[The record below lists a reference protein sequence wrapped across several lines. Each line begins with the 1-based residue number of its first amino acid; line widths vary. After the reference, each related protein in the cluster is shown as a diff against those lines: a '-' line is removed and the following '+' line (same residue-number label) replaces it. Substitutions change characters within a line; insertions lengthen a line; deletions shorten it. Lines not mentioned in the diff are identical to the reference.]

1 MYFDAGLRCFG
12 YYSRGFNAELCGSA
26 FFFDA
31 TNDFNGWS
39 GRDALFDEIARL
51 RYNEEKGNAGTKRRL
66 AAFECKAQ
74 VAEDEREI
82 RKITTMDK
90 KKTDAAEPS
99 TVQENENSEN
109 SGNSKDSGNS
119 EGGEAKKRR
128 DLKRRGFLAASVC
141 AVAFFAVVAFCVGGA
156 APEPPTEFAA
166 LDRAP
171 TIYPDYRDVTI
182 PPNVAPLN
190 FDVQETAEEIL
201 TRVFEDG
208 AERPVATFSGKE
220 IRFSQQKWRRLL
232 ERNVGKAL
240 RFELFAFNL
249 IDGENGANGGSG
261 EGWAKFAEWTLRV
274 SPDSIDPWVSYRL
287 VFPGYEYYSDLAL
300 WSRSLETFEE
310 RPIIRARLVA
320 ERTCVN
326 CHTFQ
331 AGKTDSFLFHL
342 RFKNPGTVVVDRGA
356 VKKVDLN
363 AAGLDAGCA
372 YAAWRPNSP
381 HVAFSSNQT
390 AQIFHSLNQN
400 RINVVDSFSDLLLYD
415 VEKNELTPILPSDDD
430 YLPTYPTWA
439 PDGKTLYYC
448 CAKAPDFKTPRQP
461 VAARKDEVPFVQD
474 EFRYDIMKVAFDEKT
489 GKFGAP
495 ELVFNAV
502 ALDKSAAFPRV
513 SPDGKSLM
521 FTLARRGCFPIWFR
535 DADLWT
541 LDLATG
547 EARALDEVNSPTEP
561 DSYHS
566 WSSNGRWFVFSSRR
580 DDGSHTR
587 LYFAHI
593 GENGEVSKPFMLPQ
607 RDPAKTLNATK
618 SFNVPE
624 FTVEPV
630 QISERE
636 LLQKAK
642 IDAPEKATLR
652 LR

>member
-1 MYFDAGLRCFG
+1 MTTA
-12 YYSRGFNAELCGSA
+12 
-26 FFFDA
+26 
-31 TNDFNGWS
+31 
-39 GRDALFDEIARL
+39 
-51 RYNEEKGNAGTKRRL
+51 NE
-66 AAFECKAQ
+66 
-74 VAEDEREI
+74 
-82 RKITTMDK
+82 
-90 KKTDAAEPS
+90 KKTDAAETS
-99 TVQENENSEN
+99 TVQNGENRGNGENNESDET
-109 SGNSKDSGNS
+109 
-119 EGGEAKKRR
+119 KKRR
-128 DLKRRGFLAASVC
+128 DSKRRAFLAAGVG
-141 AVAFFAVVAFCVGGA
+141 AVALFAVVAFFVGGA
-156 APEPPTEFAA
+156 APEPPTKFAA

-171 TIYPDYRDVTI
+171 TIYPDYCDVTI

-190 FDVQETAEEIL
+190 FDVQENAEEIL

-220 IRFSQQKWRRLL
+220 IRFSQRKWRRLL
-232 ERNVGKAL
+232 ERNVDKTL
-240 RFELFAFNL
+240 RFETFALNVVG
-249 IDGENGANGGSG
+249 DSANVGDSPNGEKSASVGDSTNGEKSANVGDSTNG
-261 EGWAKFAEWTLRV
+261 EKSANVGDSTNGDKWVKYADWEIRV
-274 SPDSIDPWVSYRL
+274 APDSIDPWISYRL

-331 AGKTDSFLFHL
+331 AGRTDSFLFHL
-342 RFKNPGTVVVDRGA
+342 RFKKGGTVVVDRGA

-363 AAGLDAGCA
+363 AEGLDAGCA
-372 YAAWRPNSP
+372 YAAWRPNSL

-390 AQIFHSLNQN
+390 SQIFHSRDKN
-400 RINVVDSFSDLLLYD
+400 RINVLDSFSDLLLYD

-474 EFRYDIMKVAFDEKT
+474 EFRYDIMKVDFDEKT

-561 DSYHS
+561 DSWHS

-636 LLQKAK
+636 LLQDAK

>member
-1 MYFDAGLRCFG
+1 M
-12 YYSRGFNAELCGSA
+12 
-26 FFFDA
+26 
-31 TNDFNGWS
+31 TTT
-39 GRDALFDEIARL
+39 DE
-51 RYNEEKGNAGTKRRL
+51 K
-66 AAFECKAQ
+66 KA
-74 VAEDEREI
+74 
-82 RKITTMDK
+82 
-90 KKTDAAEPS
+90 DAAETS
-99 TVQENENSEN
+99 TVQNGENEE
-109 SGNSKDSGNS
+109 DSGNS
-119 EGGEAKKRR
+119 ESDETGNGRES
-128 DLKRRGFLAASVC
+128 KRRGFLAAVVG
-141 AVAFFAVVAFCVGGA
+141 AVGFLAVVALVVGNA
-156 APEPPTEFAA
+156 APEPPTEFAV

-190 FDVQETAEEIL
+190 FDVQENAE
-201 TRVFEDG
+201 RFVVCVFEDG
-208 AERPVATFSGKE
+208 AEESVATFSGKE
-220 IRFSQQKWRRLL
+220 IRFSQRKWRRLL

-240 RFELFAFNL
+240 RFELFALNV
-249 IDGENGANGGSG
+249 DERESGEDRRNGESERNGENGRSGEKRAEKENGG
-261 EGWAKFAEWTLRV
+261 GWVKYAGWEMRV
-274 SPDSIDPWVSYRL
+274 ASEPIDPWVSYRL

-331 AGKTDSFLFHL
+331 AGRTDSFLFHL
-342 RFKNPGTVVVDRGA
+342 RFKNGGTVVVDRGA

-363 AAGLDAGCA
+363 AEGLDAGCA

-381 HVAFSSNQT
+381 RVAFSSNLT
-390 AQIFHSLNQN
+390 SQIFHSRNKN
-400 RINVVDSFSDLLLYD
+400 RINVIDSFSDLLLYD

-430 YLPTYPTWA
+430 YLPTYPTWS

-461 VAARKDEVPFVQD
+461 VEARKDEVPFVQD
-474 EFRYDIMKVAFDEKT
+474 EFQYDIMKVDFDEKT
-489 GKFGAP
+489 KTFGAP
-495 ELVFNAV
+495 ERVFDAV

-513 SPDGKSLM
+513 SPDGKTLM
-521 FTLARRGCFPIWFR
+521 FALARRGCFPIWFR

-541 LDLATG
+541 LDLTTG
-547 EARALDEVNSPTEP
+547 KARALDEVNSPTEP
-561 DSYHS
+561 DSWHS

-624 FTVEPV
+624 LTVEPV

-636 LLQKAK
+636 LLRDAK
-642 IDAPEKATLR
+642 NETPEKATLR

>member
-1 MYFDAGLRCFG
+1 MTTA
-12 YYSRGFNAELCGSA
+12 
-26 FFFDA
+26 
-31 TNDFNGWS
+31 
-39 GRDALFDEIARL
+39 
-51 RYNEEKGNAGTKRRL
+51 
-66 AAFECKAQ
+66 
-74 VAEDEREI
+74 DER
-82 RKITTMDK
+82 
-90 KKTDAAEPS
+90 KTDAAETS
-99 TVQENENSEN
+99 TVQNNENREN
-109 SGNSKDSGNS
+109 GENG

-128 DLKRRGFLAASVC
+128 DSKRRAFLAAGVG
-141 AVAFFAVVAFCVGGA
+141 AVALFAVVAFFVGGA
-156 APEPPTEFAA
+156 APEPPTEFAV

-190 FDVQETAEEIL
+190 FDVQENAEEIL

-208 AERPVATFSGKE
+208 AERPIATFSGKE
-220 IRFSQQKWRRLL
+220 IRFWQRKWRRLL
-232 ERNVGKAL
+232 ERNVGKTL
-240 RFELFAFNL
+240 RFETFALNA
-249 IDGENGANGGSG
+249 DKWEGGEGKGNGENRENGTERENGG
-261 EGWAKFAEWTLRV
+261 GWVKYADWETRV
-274 SPDSIDPWVSYRL
+274 STDPIDPWVSYRL

-331 AGKTDSFLFHL
+331 AGRTDSFLFHL
-342 RFKNPGTVVVDRGA
+342 RFKKGGTVVVDRGA

-363 AAGLDAGCA
+363 AEGLDAGCA

-390 AQIFHSLNQN
+390 SQIFYSRDKN
-400 RINVVDSFSDLLLYD
+400 RINVLDSFSDLLLYD

-430 YLPTYPTWA
+430 YLPTYPTWS

-474 EFRYDIMKVAFDEKT
+474 EFQYDIMKVDFDEKT
-489 GKFGAP
+489 GKFGAQ

-561 DSYHS
+561 DSWHS

-630 QISERE
+630 QISERK
-636 LLQKAK
+636 LLQDAK
-642 IDAPEKATLR
+642 NETPEKATLR

>member
-1 MYFDAGLRCFG
+1 MTTA
-12 YYSRGFNAELCGSA
+12 
-26 FFFDA
+26 
-31 TNDFNGWS
+31 
-39 GRDALFDEIARL
+39 DE
-51 RYNEEKGNAGTKRRL
+51 
-66 AAFECKAQ
+66 
-74 VAEDEREI
+74 
-82 RKITTMDK
+82 
-90 KKTDAAEPS
+90 KKTDAAETS
-99 TVQENENSEN
+99 TIQNNENDANNKDDASDKDGVNCEDCA
-109 SGNSKDSGNS
+109 SREGN
-119 EGGEAKKRR
+119 ETKKRR
-128 DLKRRGFLAASVC
+128 DSKRRGFLAAGVG
-141 AVAFFAVVAFCVGGA
+141 AVALFAVVAFFVGGA

-171 TIYPDYRDVTI
+171 TIYPDYCDVTI

-190 FDVQETAEEIL
+190 FDVQENAEEIL

-220 IRFSQQKWRRLL
+220 IRFSQRKWRRLL
-232 ERNVGKAL
+232 ERNVGKTL
-240 RFELFAFNL
+240 RFETFAFNVVG
-249 IDGENGANGGSG
+249 DSTNGEKTASVGDSANGEKAASVGDSANG
-261 EGWAKFAEWTLRV
+261 EKAASVGDLANGEKTANDGKWVKYADWEMRV
-274 SPDSIDPWVSYRL
+274 APDSIDPWVSYRL

-331 AGKTDSFLFHL
+331 AGRTDSFLFHL
-342 RFKNPGTVVVDRGA
+342 RFKKGGTVVVDRGA

-363 AAGLDAGCA
+363 AEGLDAGCA

-390 AQIFHSLNQN
+390 SQIFHSRDKN
-400 RINVVDSFSDLLLYD
+400 RINVLDSFSDLLLYD

-430 YLPTYPTWA
+430 LLPTYPTWS

-547 EARALDEVNSPTEP
+547 EARALDEANSPTEP
-561 DSYHS
+561 DSWHS

>member
-1 MYFDAGLRCFG
+1 M
-12 YYSRGFNAELCGSA
+12 
-26 FFFDA
+26 
-31 TNDFNGWS
+31 T
-39 GRDALFDEIARL
+39 
-51 RYNEEKGNAGTKRRL
+51 T
-66 AAFECKAQ
+66 
-74 VAEDEREI
+74 DER
-82 RKITTMDK
+82 
-90 KKTDAAEPS
+90 KTDAAETS
-99 TVQENENSEN
+99 ACQNKEN
-109 SGNSKDSGNS
+109 SGNNESVGV
-119 EGGEAKKRR
+119 KKRSVS
-128 DLKRRGFLAASVC
+128 KRRVLLAGVGAVGLFAC
-141 AVAFFAVVAFCVGGA
+141 VAFFVGGA
-156 APEPPTEFAA
+156 APEPPTEFVA

-190 FDVQETAEEIL
+190 FDVQENAAQLL
-201 TRVFEDG
+201 TCVFEDG
-208 AERPVATFSGKE
+208 AERPFATFSGKE
-220 IRFSQQKWRRLL
+220 VRFSQRKWRRLL
-232 ERNVGKAL
+232 ERNVGKTL
-240 RFELFAFNL
+240 RFETFALDLTKKEDKLN
-249 IDGENGANGGSG
+249 GENKEGWENGG
-261 EGWAKFAEWTLRV
+261 GWAKFAEWTARV
-274 SPDSIDPWVSYRL
+274 SSDPIDPWVSYRL

-342 RFKNPGTVVVDRGA
+342 RFKKGGTVVVDRGS

-363 AAGLDAGCA
+363 AKGLDAGCA

-390 AQIFHSLNQN
+390 SQIFHTRDKN
-400 RINVVDSFSDLLLYD
+400 RINVLDSFSDLLLYD

-430 YLPTYPTWA
+430 YLPTYPTWS

-461 VAARKDEVPFVQD
+461 VEARKDEVPFVQD
-474 EFRYDIMKVAFDEKT
+474 EFQYDIMKVDFDEKT
-489 GKFGAP
+489 KTFGAP
-495 ELVFNAV
+495 ERVFDAV

-541 LDLATG
+541 LDLTTG
-547 EARALDEVNSPTEP
+547 KARALDEVNSPTEP
-561 DSYHS
+561 DSWHS

-593 GENGEVSKPFMLPQ
+593 GENGEISKPFMLPQ

-636 LLQKAK
+636 LLQDAK

>member
-1 MYFDAGLRCFG
+1 M
-12 YYSRGFNAELCGSA
+12 
-26 FFFDA
+26 A
-31 TNDFNGWS
+31 TT
-39 GRDALFDEIARL
+39 DE
-51 RYNEEKGNAGTKRRL
+51 
-66 AAFECKAQ
+66 
-74 VAEDEREI
+74 
-82 RKITTMDK
+82 
-90 KKTDAAEPS
+90 KKTDATETS
-99 TVQENENSEN
+99 TVQNNENGEN
-109 SGNSKDSGNS
+109 G
-119 EGGEAKKRR
+119 EGGEAGKRR
-128 DLKRRGFLAASVC
+128 DLKRRAFLAASVC
-141 AVAFFAVVAFCVGGA
+141 AVGVLVVAFAVGGA
-156 APEPPTEFAA
+156 APVPPTEFAV

-190 FDVQETAEEIL
+190 FDVQENAE
-201 TRVFEDG
+201 RFVACVFDDG
-208 AERPVATFSGKE
+208 AEEPVATFSGKE
-220 IRFSQQKWRRLL
+220 IRFSQRKWRRLL

-240 RFELFAFNL
+240 RFELFALNA
-249 IDGENGANGGSG
+249 DERESGGEGKNGGSG
-261 EGWAKFAEWTLRV
+261 KKEGNRAKKENGGGWVKYADWEMRV
-274 SPDSIDPWVSYRL
+274 ASEPIDPWVSYRL

-331 AGKTDSFLFHL
+331 AGRTDSFLFHL
-342 RFKNPGTVVVDRGA
+342 RFKNGGTVVVDRGA

-363 AAGLDAGCA
+363 AEGLDAGCA

-390 AQIFHSLNQN
+390 SQIFHSRNKN

-430 YLPTYPTWA
+430 YLPTYPTWS

-461 VAARKDEVPFVQD
+461 VEARKDEVPSLQD
-474 EFRYDIMKVAFDEKT
+474 EFQYDVMKVGFDEKT

-495 ELVFNAV
+495 ELVFDAV

-513 SPDGKSLM
+513 SPDGKTLM

-541 LDLATG
+541 LDLTTG
-547 EARALDEVNSPTEP
+547 KARALDEVNSPTEP
-561 DSYHS
+561 DGWHS

-624 FTVEPV
+624 LTVEPV
-630 QISERE
+630 QISERK
-636 LLQKAK
+636 LLQDAK
-642 IDAPEKATLR
+642 NETPEKATLR

>member
-1 MYFDAGLRCFG
+1 M
-12 YYSRGFNAELCGSA
+12 
-26 FFFDA
+26 
-31 TNDFNGWS
+31 TTT
-39 GRDALFDEIARL
+39 DE
-51 RYNEEKGNAGTKRRL
+51 K
-66 AAFECKAQ
+66 KA
-74 VAEDEREI
+74 
-82 RKITTMDK
+82 
-90 KKTDAAEPS
+90 DAAETS
-99 TVQENENSEN
+99 TVQNGENGEDN
-109 SGNSKDSGNS
+109 GNS
-119 EGGEAKKRR
+119 ESDETGNGRES
-128 DLKRRGFLAASVC
+128 KRRGFLAAVVG
-141 AVAFFAVVAFCVGGA
+141 AVGFLAVVALVVGNA
-156 APEPPTEFAA
+156 APEPPTEFAV

-190 FDVQETAEEIL
+190 FDVQENAE
-201 TRVFEDG
+201 RFVVCVFEDG
-208 AERPVATFSGKE
+208 AEESVATFSGKE
-220 IRFSQQKWRRLL
+220 IRFSQRKWRRLL

-240 RFELFAFNL
+240 RFELFALNV
-249 IDGENGANGGSG
+249 DERESGEDRRNGESERNGENGRSGEKRAEKENGG
-261 EGWAKFAEWTLRV
+261 GWVKYAGWEMRV
-274 SPDSIDPWVSYRL
+274 ASEPIDPWVSYRL

-331 AGKTDSFLFHL
+331 AGRTDSFLFHL
-342 RFKNPGTVVVDRGA
+342 RFKNGGTVVVDRGA

-363 AAGLDAGCA
+363 AEGLDAGCA

-381 HVAFSSNQT
+381 RVAFSSNLT
-390 AQIFHSLNQN
+390 SQIFHSRNKN
-400 RINVVDSFSDLLLYD
+400 RINVIDSFSDLLLYD

-430 YLPTYPTWA
+430 YLPTYPTWS

-461 VAARKDEVPFVQD
+461 VEARKDEVPFVQD
-474 EFRYDIMKVAFDEKT
+474 EFQYDIMKVDFDEKT
-489 GKFGAP
+489 KTFGAP
-495 ELVFNAV
+495 ERVFDAV

-541 LDLATG
+541 LDLTTG
-547 EARALDEVNSPTEP
+547 KARALDEVNSPTEP

-624 FTVEPV
+624 LTVEPV

-636 LLQKAK
+636 LLRDAK
-642 IDAPEKATLR
+642 NETPEKATLR

>member
-1 MYFDAGLRCFG
+1 M
-12 YYSRGFNAELCGSA
+12 
-26 FFFDA
+26 
-31 TNDFNGWS
+31 T
-39 GRDALFDEIARL
+39 
-51 RYNEEKGNAGTKRRL
+51 T
-66 AAFECKAQ
+66 
-74 VAEDEREI
+74 DER
-82 RKITTMDK
+82 
-90 KKTDAAEPS
+90 KTETAATA
-99 TVQENENSEN
+99 TVQNREN
-109 SGNSKDSGNS
+109 GGNS
-119 EGGEAKKRR
+119 EDGAAKKRR
-128 DLKRRGFLAASVC
+128 ASKRRGRFAAGVC
-141 AVAFFAVVAFCVGGA
+141 ALGLLAVAFLGGVP
-156 APEPPTEFAA
+156 APKPPTDFAD

-190 FDVQETAEEIL
+190 FDVQENAARIVTC
-201 TRVFEDG
+201 VFEDG

-220 IRFSQQKWRRLL
+220 IRFSQRKWRQTL

-240 RFELFAFNL
+240 RFEVFALDLVNEA
-249 IDGENGANGGSG
+249 DKANGAKEENGGKEESGGVG
-261 EGWAKFAEWTLRV
+261 DGWVKFAEWTVRV
-274 SPDSIDPWVSYRL
+274 SPDPIDPWVSYRL

-331 AGKTDSFLFHL
+331 AGRTDSFLFHL
-342 RFKNPGTVVVDRGA
+342 RFKNAGTVVVDRGA

-363 AAGLDAGCA
+363 AEGLDAGCA

-390 AQIFHSLNQN
+390 AQIFYTRDKN
-400 RINVVDSFSDLLLYD
+400 RINVIDSFSDLLLYD
-415 VEKNELTPILPSDDD
+415 VEKNELTPIIPSDDD
-430 YLPTYPTWA
+430 YLPTYPTWS

-461 VAARKDEVPFVQD
+461 VEARKDEVPFLQD
-474 EFRYDIMKVAFDEKT
+474 EFQYDIMKVDFDEKT
-489 GKFGAP
+489 KTFGAP
-495 ELVFNAV
+495 ERVFDAV

-513 SPDGKSLM
+513 SPDGKTLM

-547 EARALDEVNSPTEP
+547 KARAVDEVNSPSEP
-561 DSYHS
+561 DSWHS

-593 GENGEVSKPFMLPQ
+593 GENGEVAKPFMLPQ
-607 RDPAKTLNATK
+607 RDPAETLNATK

-630 QISERE
+630 QISERK
-636 LLQKAK
+636 LLRDAK
-642 IDAPEKATLR
+642 NETPEKATLR
-652 LR
+652 SR

>member
-1 MYFDAGLRCFG
+1 MTTTD
-12 YYSRGFNAELCGSA
+12 EKKK
-26 FFFDA
+26 DA
-31 TNDFNGWS
+31 T
-39 GRDALFDEIARL
+39 E
-51 RYNEEKGNAGTKRRL
+51 T
-66 AAFECKAQ
+66 
-74 VAEDEREI
+74 
-82 RKITTMDK
+82 
-90 KKTDAAEPS
+90 S
-99 TVQENENSEN
+99 TIQNSEN
-109 SGNSKDSGNS
+109 GENSVNS
-119 EGGEAKKRR
+119 EGGEAAKGR
-128 DLKRRGFLAASVC
+128 DSKRRGCLAAG
-141 AVAFFAVVAFCVGGA
+141 VVAVGVLALAVFFVGGG
-156 APEPPTEFAA
+156 APEPPTEFAVV
-166 LDRAP
+166 DRAP

-190 FDVQETAEEIL
+190 FDVQENAERFV
-201 TRVFEDG
+201 TCVFEEDG
-208 AERPVATFSGKE
+208 ERPVATFSGKE
-220 IRFSQQKWRRLL
+220 IRFSQRKWRRLL
-232 ERNVGKAL
+232 ARNVGKAL
-240 RFELFAFNL
+240 RFELFALNCVDKESTEDKGNEGERE
-249 IDGENGANGGSG
+249 DGK
-261 EGWAKFAEWTLRV
+261 GWIRFAEWTVRV
-274 SPDSIDPWVSYRL
+274 SPDTIDPWVSYRL

-300 WSRSLETFEE
+300 WTRSLETFEE

-331 AGKTDSFLFHL
+331 AGQTDSFLFHL

-363 AAGLDAGCA
+363 AEGLDAGCA

-390 AQIFHSLNQN
+390 AQIFHSLNKN

-415 VEKNELTPILPSDDD
+415 VEKNELTPVLPSDDD
-430 YLPTYPTWA
+430 YLPTYPTWS

-461 VAARKDEVPFVQD
+461 VEARKDEVPFVQD
-474 EFRYDIMKVAFDEKT
+474 EFQYDIMKVDFDEKT
-489 GKFGAP
+489 KTFGAP

-513 SPDGKSLM
+513 SPDGKTLM
-521 FTLARRGCFPIWFR
+521 FALARRGCFPIWFR

-541 LDLATG
+541 LDLTTG
-547 EARALDEVNSPTEP
+547 KARALDEVNSPTEP
-561 DSYHS
+561 DSWHS

-593 GENGEVSKPFMLPQ
+593 GENGEISKPFMLPQ

-630 QISERE
+630 QISERK
-636 LLQKAK
+636 LLRDAK
-642 IDAPEKATLR
+642 KEEPKKATLR
-652 LR
+652 LPEAKS

>member
-1 MYFDAGLRCFG
+1 M
-12 YYSRGFNAELCGSA
+12 
-26 FFFDA
+26 
-31 TNDFNGWS
+31 TTT
-39 GRDALFDEIARL
+39 DE
-51 RYNEEKGNAGTKRRL
+51 K
-66 AAFECKAQ
+66 KA
-74 VAEDEREI
+74 
-82 RKITTMDK
+82 
-90 KKTDAAEPS
+90 DAAETS
-99 TVQENENSEN
+99 TVQNGENEE
-109 SGNSKDSGNS
+109 DSGNS
-119 EGGEAKKRR
+119 ESDETGNGRES
-128 DLKRRGFLAASVC
+128 KRRGFLAAVVG
-141 AVAFFAVVAFCVGGA
+141 AVGFLAVVALVVGNA
-156 APEPPTEFAA
+156 APEPPTEFAV

-190 FDVQETAEEIL
+190 FDVQENAE
-201 TRVFEDG
+201 RFVVCVFEDG
-208 AERPVATFSGKE
+208 AEESVATFSGKE
-220 IRFSQQKWRRLL
+220 IRFSQRKWRRLL

-240 RFELFAFNL
+240 RFELFALNV
-249 IDGENGANGGSG
+249 DERESGEDRRNGESERNGENGRSGEKRAEKENGG
-261 EGWAKFAEWTLRV
+261 GWVKYAGWEMRV
-274 SPDSIDPWVSYRL
+274 ASEPIDPWVSYRL

-331 AGKTDSFLFHL
+331 AGRTDSFLFHL
-342 RFKNPGTVVVDRGA
+342 RFKNGGTVVVDRGA

-363 AAGLDAGCA
+363 AEGLDAGCA

-381 HVAFSSNQT
+381 RVAFSSNLT
-390 AQIFHSLNQN
+390 SQIFHSRNKN
-400 RINVVDSFSDLLLYD
+400 RINVIDSFSDLLLYD

-430 YLPTYPTWA
+430 YLPTYPTWS

-461 VAARKDEVPFVQD
+461 VEARKDEVPFVQD
-474 EFRYDIMKVAFDEKT
+474 EFQYDIMKVDFDEKT
-489 GKFGAP
+489 KTFGAP
-495 ELVFNAV
+495 ERVFDAV

-541 LDLATG
+541 LDLTTG
-547 EARALDEVNSPTEP
+547 KARALDEVNSPTEP

-624 FTVEPV
+624 LTVEPV

-636 LLQKAK
+636 LLRDAK
-642 IDAPEKATLR
+642 NETPEKATLR

>member
-1 MYFDAGLRCFG
+1 MTTEEKKKDAAGTTAG
-12 YYSRGFNAELCGSA
+12 Q
-26 FFFDA
+26 
-31 TNDFNGWS
+31 
-39 GRDALFDEIARL
+39 
-51 RYNEEKGNAGTKRRL
+51 NEENGG
-66 AAFECKAQ
+66 
-74 VAEDEREI
+74 
-82 RKITTMDK
+82 
-90 KKTDAAEPS
+90 
-99 TVQENENSEN
+99 NSEN
-109 SGNSKDSGNS
+109 RD
-119 EGGEAKKRR
+119 AKKSRNP
-128 DLKRRGFLAASVC
+128 KRRFFAAGVC
-141 AVAFFAVVAFCVGGA
+141 AVGLLAVAAFWSGGA
-156 APEPPTEFAA
+156 APEPPTEFAVV
-166 LDRAP
+166 DRAP

-190 FDVQETAEEIL
+190 FDVQENAE
-201 TRVFEDG
+201 RFVACVFEDG
-208 AERPVATFSGKE
+208 ADEPVATFSGKK
-220 IRFSQQKWRRLL
+220 ICFSQRKWRRLL

-240 RFELFAFNL
+240 RFELFALNA
-249 IDGENGANGGSG
+249 DERESGGYEGNREGKEKGESGGNGRNEGSETKKENGGGWVKYADW
-261 EGWAKFAEWTLRV
+261 EMRV
-274 SPDSIDPWVSYRL
+274 ASDPIDPWVSYRL

-331 AGKTDSFLFHL
+331 AGQTDSFLFHL

-363 AAGLDAGCA
+363 AKGLDAGCA
-372 YAAWRPNSP
+372 YAAWRPNSS

-390 AQIFHSLNQN
+390 AQIFHSLNKN
-400 RINVVDSFSDLLLYD
+400 RINVIDSFSDLLLYD

-430 YLPTYPTWA
+430 YLPTYPTWS

-461 VAARKDEVPFVQD
+461 VEARKDEVPHLQD
-474 EFRYDIMKVAFDEKT
+474 EFQYDVMKVDFDEKT

-495 ELVFNAV
+495 ERVFDAV

-513 SPDGKSLM
+513 SPDGKTLM

-541 LDLATG
+541 LDLTTG

-561 DSYHS
+561 DSWHS

-607 RDPAKTLNATK
+607 RDPAETLNATK

-624 FTVEPV
+624 FTVESV

-636 LLQKAK
+636 LLQDAK
-642 IDAPEKATLR
+642 NETPEKATLR

>member
-1 MYFDAGLRCFG
+1 M
-12 YYSRGFNAELCGSA
+12 
-26 FFFDA
+26 
-31 TNDFNGWS
+31 
-39 GRDALFDEIARL
+39 DE
-51 RYNEEKGNAGTKRRL
+51 E
-66 AAFECKAQ
+66 
-74 VAEDEREI
+74 
-82 RKITTMDK
+82 
-90 KKTDAAEPS
+90 KTDAAETS
-99 TVQENENSEN
+99 TVQNNENREN
-109 SGNSKDSGNS
+109 DVNS

-128 DLKRRGFLAASVC
+128 DSKRRGFLAALVG
-141 AVAFFAVVAFCVGGA
+141 AVGLFVGVAFWGGGA
-156 APEPPTEFAA
+156 APEPPTEFAVV
-166 LDRAP
+166 DRAP

-182 PPNVAPLN
+182 PPNIAPLN
-190 FDVQETAEEIL
+190 FDVQENAAQL
-201 TRVFEDG
+201 VACVFEDG

-220 IRFSQQKWRRLL
+220 IRFSQRKWRRLL
-232 ERNVGKAL
+232 ERNVGKTL
-240 RFELFAFNL
+240 RFETYALNV
-249 IDGENGANGGSG
+249 DERGSEENGINGEKSAKKENNGGWIKYADW
-261 EGWAKFAEWTLRV
+261 EIRV
-274 SPDSIDPWVSYRL
+274 SADSIDPWVSYRL

-331 AGKTDSFLFHL
+331 AGRTDSFLFHL
-342 RFKNPGTVVVDRGA
+342 RFKKGGTVVVDRGA

-363 AAGLDAGCA
+363 AEGLDAGCA

-390 AQIFHSLNQN
+390 SQIFHTRDKN
-400 RINVVDSFSDLLLYD
+400 RINVLDSFSDLLLYD

-430 YLPTYPTWA
+430 YLPTYPTWS

-461 VAARKDEVPFVQD
+461 VEARKDEVPLVQD
-474 EFRYDIMKVAFDEKT
+474 EFRYDIMKVDFDEKT
-489 GKFGAP
+489 RKFGAP
-495 ELVFNAV
+495 ELVFDAA

-561 DSYHS
+561 DSWHS

-607 RDPAKTLNATK
+607 REPAKTLNATK

-624 FTVEPV
+624 LTVEPV

-636 LLQKAK
+636 LLQDAK

>member
-1 MYFDAGLRCFG
+1 MTTA
-12 YYSRGFNAELCGSA
+12 
-26 FFFDA
+26 
-31 TNDFNGWS
+31 
-39 GRDALFDEIARL
+39 DE
-51 RYNEEKGNAGTKRRL
+51 
-66 AAFECKAQ
+66 
-74 VAEDEREI
+74 
-82 RKITTMDK
+82 
-90 KKTDAAEPS
+90 KKTDAAETS
-99 TVQENENSEN
+99 TVQNNENDANNKDGVNCEDCASRE
-109 SGNSKDSGNS
+109 GN
-119 EGGEAKKRR
+119 ETKKRR
-128 DLKRRGFLAASVC
+128 DSKRRGFIAAGVG
-141 AVAFFAVVAFCVGGA
+141 AVALFVVAFFVGGA

-171 TIYPDYRDVTI
+171 TIYPDYCDVTI

-190 FDVQETAEEIL
+190 FDVQENAEEIL

-220 IRFSQQKWRRLL
+220 IRFSQRKWRRLL
-232 ERNVGKAL
+232 EPNVGKTL
-240 RFELFAFNL
+240 RFETFALNVVG
-249 IDGENGANGGSG
+249 DSANGEKSASVGDSANGEKAASVGDLANGEKSASSG
-261 EGWAKFAEWTLRV
+261 KWVKYADWEMRV
-274 SPDSIDPWVSYRL
+274 APDSIDPWVSYRL

-331 AGKTDSFLFHL
+331 AGRTDSFLFHL
-342 RFKNPGTVVVDRGA
+342 RFKKGGTVVVDRGA

-363 AAGLDAGCA
+363 AEGLDAGCA

-390 AQIFHSLNQN
+390 SQIFYSCDKN
-400 RINVVDSFSDLLLYD
+400 RINVLDSFSDLLLYD

-474 EFRYDIMKVAFDEKT
+474 EFRYDIMKVDFDEKT

-495 ELVFNAV
+495 ELVFNAG

-547 EARALDEVNSPTEP
+547 EARALDEVNSPNEP

>member
-1 MYFDAGLRCFG
+1 MEA
-12 YYSRGFNAELCGSA
+12 A
-26 FFFDA
+26 
-31 TNDFNGWS
+31 
-39 GRDALFDEIARL
+39 
-51 RYNEEKGNAGTKRRL
+51 NE
-66 AAFECKAQ
+66 
-74 VAEDEREI
+74 
-82 RKITTMDK
+82 K
-90 KKTDAAEPS
+90 KKNAAETS
-99 TVQENENSEN
+99 ALQDRENGENSEN
-109 SGNSKDSGNS
+109 V
-119 EGGEAKKRR
+119 EAKKLRR
-128 DLKRRGFLAASVC
+128 SKRRALLATGLG
-141 AVAFFAVVAFCVGGA
+141 AVGLFVGAAFWVGGA
-156 APEPPTEFAA
+156 APEPPTEFAV

-171 TIYPDYRDVTI
+171 AIYPDYRDVTI
-182 PPNVAPLN
+182 PPNIAPLN
-190 FDVQETAEEIL
+190 FDVQENAA
-201 TRVFEDG
+201 RFVACVFEEG

-220 IRFSQQKWRRLL
+220 IRFSQRKWRRLL
-232 ERNVGKAL
+232 ERNIGKTL
-240 RFELFAFNL
+240 RFELFAL
-249 IDGENGANGGSG
+249 DVVDEEDKAKRENGGNGVNGVNG
-261 EGWAKFAEWTLRV
+261 EGWVKFNEWTVCV

-300 WSRSLETFEE
+300 WTRALETFEE

-331 AGKTDSFLFHL
+331 AGQTDSFLFHL
-342 RFKNPGTVVVDRGA
+342 RFKKPGTVVVDGGD

-363 AAGLDAGCA
+363 AEGLDAGCA

-390 AQIFHSLNQN
+390 AQIFHTRNKN
-400 RINVVDSFSDLLLYD
+400 RINVLDSFSDLLLYD
-415 VEKNELTPILPSDDD
+415 VKKNELTPILPSDDNF
-430 YLPTYPTWA
+430 LPTYPTWS

-448 CAKAPDFKTPRQP
+448 CAKAPDFKTARQP
-461 VAARKDEVPFVQD
+461 VAARKDEVPHLQD
-474 EFRYDIMKVAFDEKT
+474 EFRYDVMKVDFDEKT
-489 GKFGAP
+489 GKFGTP
-495 ELVFNAV
+495 ERVFDAV

-513 SPDGKSLM
+513 SPDGKTLM

-547 EARALDEVNSPTEP
+547 KARALDEVNSPTEP
-561 DSYHS
+561 DSWHS

-607 RDPAKTLNATK
+607 RDPVKTLNSTK

-624 FTVEPV
+624 LTVEPV
-630 QISERE
+630 EISERK
-636 LLQKAK
+636 LLR
-642 IDAPEKATLR
+642 DAQNETPEKAKLR

>member
-1 MYFDAGLRCFG
+1 MTTA
-12 YYSRGFNAELCGSA
+12 
-26 FFFDA
+26 
-31 TNDFNGWS
+31 
-39 GRDALFDEIARL
+39 DE
-51 RYNEEKGNAGTKRRL
+51 
-66 AAFECKAQ
+66 
-74 VAEDEREI
+74 
-82 RKITTMDK
+82 
-90 KKTDAAEPS
+90 KKTDAAETS
-99 TVQENENSEN
+99 TIQNNENDANNKDDASDKDGVNCEDCA
-109 SGNSKDSGNS
+109 SREGN
-119 EGGEAKKRR
+119 ETKKRR
-128 DLKRRGFLAASVC
+128 DSKRRGFLAAGVG
-141 AVAFFAVVAFCVGGA
+141 AVALFAVVAFFVGGA

-182 PPNVAPLN
+182 PPNIAPLN
-190 FDVQETAEEIL
+190 FDVQENAEEIL

-220 IRFSQQKWRRLL
+220 IRFSQRKWRRLL
-232 ERNVGKAL
+232 ERNVGKTL
-240 RFELFAFNL
+240 RFETFAL
-249 IDGENGANGGSG
+249 DEGGDSANGGDWVKYADW
-261 EGWAKFAEWTLRV
+261 EMRV
-274 SPDSIDPWVSYRL
+274 ASDPIDPWVSYRL
-287 VFPGYEYYSDLAL
+287 VFPGDEYYSDLAL

-331 AGKTDSFLFHL
+331 AGRTDSFLFHL
-342 RFKNPGTVVVDRGA
+342 RFKKGGTVVVDRGA

-363 AAGLDAGCA
+363 AEGLDAGCA

-390 AQIFHSLNQN
+390 SQIFHSRDKN
-400 RINVVDSFSDLLLYD
+400 RINVLDSFSDLLLYD

-474 EFRYDIMKVAFDEKT
+474 EFQYDIMKIAFDEKT

-495 ELVFNAV
+495 ELIFNAV

>member
-1 MYFDAGLRCFG
+1 MTTA
-12 YYSRGFNAELCGSA
+12 
-26 FFFDA
+26 
-31 TNDFNGWS
+31 
-39 GRDALFDEIARL
+39 DE
-51 RYNEEKGNAGTKRRL
+51 
-66 AAFECKAQ
+66 
-74 VAEDEREI
+74 
-82 RKITTMDK
+82 
-90 KKTDAAEPS
+90 KKTDAAETS
-99 TVQENENSEN
+99 TVQNNENDANGKGDASDK
-109 SGNSKDSGNS
+109 GGVNSKDDASGKGVVNS
-119 EGGEAKKRR
+119 KGDANDKDCVNCEDCASREGNETKKRR
-128 DLKRRGFLAASVC
+128 DSKRRGFLAAGFG
-141 AVAFFAVVAFCVGGA
+141 AVALFAVVAFFIGGA

-171 TIYPDYRDVTI
+171 TIYPDYCDVTI

-190 FDVQETAEEIL
+190 FDVQENAEEIL

-220 IRFSQQKWRRLL
+220 IRFSQRKWRRLL
-232 ERNVGKAL
+232 ERNVGKTL
-240 RFELFAFNL
+240 RFETFALNVVG
-249 IDGENGANGGSG
+249 DSANGEKSASVGDSANGEKSVSVGDSANGEKPASVGDSANGEKSANGGKWVKYADW
-261 EGWAKFAEWTLRV
+261 EMRV
-274 SPDSIDPWVSYRL
+274 APDSIDPWVSYRL

-331 AGKTDSFLFHL
+331 AGRTDSFLFHL
-342 RFKNPGTVVVDRGA
+342 RFKKGGTVVVDRGA

-363 AAGLDAGCA
+363 AEGLDAGCA

-390 AQIFHSLNQN
+390 SQIFHSRDKN
-400 RINVVDSFSDLLLYD
+400 RINVLDSFSDLLLYD

-430 YLPTYPTWA
+430 YLPTYPTWS

-474 EFRYDIMKVAFDEKT
+474 EFQYDIMKVAFDEKT

-561 DSYHS
+561 DSWHS

>member
-1 MYFDAGLRCFG
+1 M
-12 YYSRGFNAELCGSA
+12 
-26 FFFDA
+26 
-31 TNDFNGWS
+31 TTT
-39 GRDALFDEIARL
+39 DE
-51 RYNEEKGNAGTKRRL
+51 K
-66 AAFECKAQ
+66 KA
-74 VAEDEREI
+74 
-82 RKITTMDK
+82 
-90 KKTDAAEPS
+90 DAAETS
-99 TVQENENSEN
+99 TVQNGENEE
-109 SGNSKDSGNS
+109 DSGNS
-119 EGGEAKKRR
+119 ESDETGNGRES
-128 DLKRRGFLAASVC
+128 KRRGFLAAVVG
-141 AVAFFAVVAFCVGGA
+141 AVGFLAVVALVVGNA
-156 APEPPTEFAA
+156 APEPPTEFAV

-190 FDVQETAEEIL
+190 FDVQENAE
-201 TRVFEDG
+201 RFVVCVFEDG
-208 AERPVATFSGKE
+208 AEESVATFSGKE
-220 IRFSQQKWRRLL
+220 IRFSQRKWRRLL

-240 RFELFAFNL
+240 RFELFALNV
-249 IDGENGANGGSG
+249 DERESGEDRRNGESERNGENGRNGEKRAEKENGG
-261 EGWAKFAEWTLRV
+261 GWVKYAGWEMRV
-274 SPDSIDPWVSYRL
+274 ASEPIDPWVSYRL

-331 AGKTDSFLFHL
+331 AGRTDSFLFHL
-342 RFKNPGTVVVDRGA
+342 RFKNGGTVVVDRGA

-363 AAGLDAGCA
+363 AEGLDAGCA

-381 HVAFSSNQT
+381 RVAFSSNLT
-390 AQIFHSLNQN
+390 SQIFHSRNKN
-400 RINVVDSFSDLLLYD
+400 RINVIDSFSDLLLYD

-430 YLPTYPTWA
+430 YLPTYPTWS

-461 VAARKDEVPFVQD
+461 VEARKDEVPFVQD
-474 EFRYDIMKVAFDEKT
+474 EFQYDIMKVDFDEKT

-541 LDLATG
+541 LDLTTG
-547 EARALDEVNSPTEP
+547 KARALDEVNSPTEP

-624 FTVEPV
+624 LTVEPV

-636 LLQKAK
+636 LLRDAK
-642 IDAPEKATLR
+642 NETPEKATLR

>member
-1 MYFDAGLRCFG
+1 MTTA
-12 YYSRGFNAELCGSA
+12 
-26 FFFDA
+26 
-31 TNDFNGWS
+31 
-39 GRDALFDEIARL
+39 DE
-51 RYNEEKGNAGTKRRL
+51 
-66 AAFECKAQ
+66 
-74 VAEDEREI
+74 
-82 RKITTMDK
+82 
-90 KKTDAAEPS
+90 KKTDAAETS
-99 TVQENENSEN
+99 TVQNNENDANGKGDASDK
-109 SGNSKDSGNS
+109 GDVNSKGDASDKDCVNCEDCASREGN
-119 EGGEAKKRR
+119 ETKKRR
-128 DLKRRGFLAASVC
+128 DSKRRGFIAAGFG
-141 AVAFFAVVAFCVGGA
+141 AVALFAVVAFFIGGA

-171 TIYPDYRDVTI
+171 TIYPDYCDVTI

-190 FDVQETAEEIL
+190 FDVQENAEEIL

-220 IRFSQQKWRRLL
+220 IRFSQRKWRRLL
-232 ERNVGKAL
+232 ERNVGKTL
-240 RFELFAFNL
+240 RFETFALNVVG
-249 IDGENGANGGSG
+249 DSANGEKTASVGDSTNGEKAASVGDLANGEKSANGGKWVKYADW
-261 EGWAKFAEWTLRV
+261 EMRV

-331 AGKTDSFLFHL
+331 AGRTDSFLFHL
-342 RFKNPGTVVVDRGA
+342 RFKKGGTVVVDRGA

-363 AAGLDAGCA
+363 AEGLDAGCA
-372 YAAWRPNSP
+372 YAAWRPNSS

-390 AQIFHSLNQN
+390 SQIFHSRDKN
-400 RINVVDSFSDLLLYD
+400 RINVLDSFSDLLLYD

-430 YLPTYPTWA
+430 YLPTYPTWS

-474 EFRYDIMKVAFDEKT
+474 EFQYDIMKVAFDEKT

-561 DSYHS
+561 DSWHS

>member
-1 MYFDAGLRCFG
+1 M
-12 YYSRGFNAELCGSA
+12 
-26 FFFDA
+26 
-31 TNDFNGWS
+31 TTT
-39 GRDALFDEIARL
+39 DE
-51 RYNEEKGNAGTKRRL
+51 K
-66 AAFECKAQ
+66 KA
-74 VAEDEREI
+74 
-82 RKITTMDK
+82 
-90 KKTDAAEPS
+90 DAAETS
-99 TVQENENSEN
+99 TVQNGENEE
-109 SGNSKDSGNS
+109 DSGNS
-119 EGGEAKKRR
+119 ESDETGNGRES
-128 DLKRRGFLAASVC
+128 KRRGFLAAVVG
-141 AVAFFAVVAFCVGGA
+141 AVGFLAVVALVVGNA
-156 APEPPTEFAA
+156 APEPPTEFAV

-190 FDVQETAEEIL
+190 FDVQENAE
-201 TRVFEDG
+201 RFVVCVFEDG
-208 AERPVATFSGKE
+208 AEESVATFSGKE
-220 IRFSQQKWRRLL
+220 IRFSQRKWRRLL

-240 RFELFAFNL
+240 RFELFALNV
-249 IDGENGANGGSG
+249 DERESGEDRRNGESERNGENGRSGEKRAEKENGG
-261 EGWAKFAEWTLRV
+261 GWVKYAGWEMRV
-274 SPDSIDPWVSYRL
+274 ASEPIDPWVSYRL

-331 AGKTDSFLFHL
+331 AGRTDSFLFHL
-342 RFKNPGTVVVDRGA
+342 RFKNGGTVVVDRGA

-363 AAGLDAGCA
+363 AEGLDAGCA

-381 HVAFSSNQT
+381 RVAFSSNLT
-390 AQIFHSLNQN
+390 SQIFHSRNKN
-400 RINVVDSFSDLLLYD
+400 RINVIDSFSDLLLYD

-430 YLPTYPTWA
+430 YLPTYPTWS

-461 VAARKDEVPFVQD
+461 VEARKDEVPFVQD
-474 EFRYDIMKVAFDEKT
+474 EFQYDIMKVDFDEKT
-489 GKFGAP
+489 KTFGAP
-495 ELVFNAV
+495 ERVFDAV

-541 LDLATG
+541 LDLTTG
-547 EARALDEVNSPTEP
+547 KARALDEVNSPTEP
-561 DSYHS
+561 DSWHS

-624 FTVEPV
+624 LTVEPV

-636 LLQKAK
+636 LLRDAK
-642 IDAPEKATLR
+642 NETPEKATLR

>member
-1 MYFDAGLRCFG
+1 
-12 YYSRGFNAELCGSA
+12 
-26 FFFDA
+26 
-31 TNDFNGWS
+31 
-39 GRDALFDEIARL
+39 
-51 RYNEEKGNAGTKRRL
+51 
-66 AAFECKAQ
+66 
-74 VAEDEREI
+74 
-82 RKITTMDK
+82 
-90 KKTDAAEPS
+90 
-99 TVQENENSEN
+99 
-109 SGNSKDSGNS
+109 
-119 EGGEAKKRR
+119 
-128 DLKRRGFLAASVC
+128 
-141 AVAFFAVVAFCVGGA
+141 
-156 APEPPTEFAA
+156 
-166 LDRAP
+166 
-171 TIYPDYRDVTI
+171 RDVTI

-190 FDVQETAEEIL
+190 FDVQENAA
-201 TRVFEDG
+201 RFVACVFEEG
-208 AERPVATFSGKE
+208 GERPVATFSGKE
-220 IRFSQQKWRRLL
+220 IRFSQRKWRALL

-240 RFELFAFNL
+240 RFELFAFDL
-249 IDGENGANGGSG
+249 VDGESGANGESG
-261 EGWAKFAEWTLRV
+261 EKNAISGGWAKFSEWTVRV
-274 SPDSIDPWVSYRL
+274 APEPIDPWVSYRL

-300 WSRSLETFEE
+300 WTRSLESFEE

-331 AGKTDSFLFHL
+331 AGQTDSFLFHL
-342 RFKNPGTVVVDRGA
+342 RFKNGGTVVVDDGV

-363 AAGLDAGCA
+363 AEGLDAGCA

-390 AQIFHSLNQN
+390 SQIFHSRDKN
-400 RINVVDSFSDLLLYD
+400 RINVLDSFSDLLLYD
-415 VEKNELTPILPSDDD
+415 VKKNELTPILPSDDN
-430 YLPTYPTWA
+430 YLPTYPTWS

-461 VAARKDEVPFVQD
+461 VAARKDEVPFLQD
-474 EFRYDIMKVAFDEKT
+474 QFQYDIMKVDFDEKT

-495 ELVFNAV
+495 ELVFDAV

-547 EARALDEVNSPTEP
+547 KARALDEVNSATEP
-561 DSYHS
+561 DSWHS

-593 GENGEVSKPFMLPQ
+593 GENGGVSKPFMLPQ

-630 QISERE
+630 QISERK
-636 LLQKAK
+636 LLR
-642 IDAPEKATLR
+642 DAQNETPEKATLR

>member
-1 MYFDAGLRCFG
+1 M
-12 YYSRGFNAELCGSA
+12 ET
-26 FFFDA
+26 
-31 TNDFNGWS
+31 TN
-39 GRDALFDEIARL
+39 E
-51 RYNEEKGNAGTKRRL
+51 
-66 AAFECKAQ
+66 
-74 VAEDEREI
+74 
-82 RKITTMDK
+82 K
-90 KKTDAAEPS
+90 KKDAAERAA
-99 TVQENENSEN
+99 VQNSENGENSEAA
-109 SGNSKDSGNS
+109 
-119 EGGEAKKRR
+119 GGGKGRTSKRR
-128 DLKRRGFLAASVC
+128 ALLAAGVC
-141 AVAFFAVVAFCVGGA
+141 AIGVLAVAAFCVGGA
-156 APEPPTEFAA
+156 APEPPTEFAV
-166 LDRAP
+166 LERAP

-190 FDVQETAEEIL
+190 FDVQENAA
-201 TRVFEDG
+201 RFVACVFEEG
-208 AERPVATFSGKE
+208 GERPVATFSGKE
-220 IRFSQQKWRRLL
+220 IRFSQRKWRALL

-240 RFELFAFNL
+240 RFELFAFDL
-249 IDGENGANGGSG
+249 VDGESGANGGSG
-261 EGWAKFAEWTLRV
+261 EKSAISGGWAKFSEWTVRV
-274 SPDSIDPWVSYRL
+274 APEPIDPWVSYRL

-300 WSRSLETFEE
+300 WTRSLESFEE

-331 AGKTDSFLFHL
+331 AGQTDSFLFHL
-342 RFKNPGTVVVDRGA
+342 RFKNGGTVVVDDGV

-363 AAGLDAGCA
+363 AEGLDAGCA

-390 AQIFHSLNQN
+390 SQIFHSRDKN
-400 RINVVDSFSDLLLYD
+400 RINVLDSFSDLLLYD
-415 VEKNELTPILPSDDD
+415 VKKNELTPILPSDDD
-430 YLPTYPTWA
+430 YLPTYPTWS

-461 VAARKDEVPFVQD
+461 VAARKDEVPFLQD
-474 EFRYDIMKVAFDEKT
+474 QFQYDIMKVDFDEKT

-495 ELVFNAV
+495 ELVFDAV

-547 EARALDEVNSPTEP
+547 KARALDEVNSATEP
-561 DSYHS
+561 DSWHS

-630 QISERE
+630 QISERK
-636 LLQKAK
+636 LLR
-642 IDAPEKATLR
+642 DAQNETPEKATLR

>member
-1 MYFDAGLRCFG
+1 MTTA
-12 YYSRGFNAELCGSA
+12 
-26 FFFDA
+26 
-31 TNDFNGWS
+31 
-39 GRDALFDEIARL
+39 DE
-51 RYNEEKGNAGTKRRL
+51 
-66 AAFECKAQ
+66 
-74 VAEDEREI
+74 
-82 RKITTMDK
+82 
-90 KKTDAAEPS
+90 KKTDAAETS
-99 TVQENENSEN
+99 TVQNNENDANGKGDASDK
-109 SGNSKDSGNS
+109 GGVNSKDDASGKGVVNS
-119 EGGEAKKRR
+119 KGDANDKDCVNCEDCASREGNETKKRR
-128 DLKRRGFLAASVC
+128 DSKRRGFLAAGFG
-141 AVAFFAVVAFCVGGA
+141 AVALFAVVAFFIGGA

-171 TIYPDYRDVTI
+171 TIYPDYCDVTI

-190 FDVQETAEEIL
+190 FDVQENAEEIL

-220 IRFSQQKWRRLL
+220 IRFSQRKWRRLL
-232 ERNVGKAL
+232 ERNVGKTL
-240 RFELFAFNL
+240 RFETFALNVVG
-249 IDGENGANGGSG
+249 DSANGEKSASVGDSANGEKSANGGKWVKYADW
-261 EGWAKFAEWTLRV
+261 EMRV
-274 SPDSIDPWVSYRL
+274 APDSIDPWVSYRL

-331 AGKTDSFLFHL
+331 AGRTDSFLFHL
-342 RFKNPGTVVVDRGA
+342 RFKKGGTVVVDRGA

-363 AAGLDAGCA
+363 AEGLDAGCA

-390 AQIFHSLNQN
+390 SQIFHSRDKN
-400 RINVVDSFSDLLLYD
+400 RINVLDSFSDLLLYD

-430 YLPTYPTWA
+430 YLPTYPTWS

-474 EFRYDIMKVAFDEKT
+474 EFQYDIMKVAFDEKT

-561 DSYHS
+561 DSWHS

>member
-1 MYFDAGLRCFG
+1 M
-12 YYSRGFNAELCGSA
+12 
-26 FFFDA
+26 
-31 TNDFNGWS
+31 
-39 GRDALFDEIARL
+39 
-51 RYNEEKGNAGTKRRL
+51 NER
-66 AAFECKAQ
+66 
-74 VAEDEREI
+74 
-82 RKITTMDK
+82 
-90 KKTDAAEPS
+90 KTDAAETA
-99 TVQENENSEN
+99 TVQNGENGENSESCKDGGNCKFSEN
-109 SGNSKDSGNS
+109 SEDNANV
-119 EGGEAKKRR
+119 EGGEMEKRR
-128 DLKRRGFLAASVC
+128 DLKRRGLLAAFVGAVGLFVC
-141 AVAFFAVVAFCVGGA
+141 VAFFVGGA
-156 APEPPTEFAA
+156 APEPPTEFAV

-171 TIYPDYRDVTI
+171 TIYPDYRDVTV

-190 FDVQETAEEIL
+190 FDVQENAAQL
-201 TRVFEDG
+201 VACVFEDG
-208 AERPVATFSGKE
+208 GERPVATFSGKE
-220 IRFSQQKWRRLL
+220 IRFSQRKWRRLL

-240 RFELFAFNL
+240 RFETFAL
-249 IDGENGANGGSG
+249 GPVGDSANGEKSANSG
-261 EGWAKFAEWTLRV
+261 KWVKYADWEMRV
-274 SPDSIDPWVSYRL
+274 SADPIDPWVSYRL

-331 AGKTDSFLFHL
+331 AGQTDSFLFHL
-342 RFKNPGTVVVDRGA
+342 RFKKGGTVVVDRGA

-363 AAGLDAGCA
+363 AEGLDAGCA
-372 YAAWRPNSP
+372 YAAWRPNSS
-381 HVAFSSNQT
+381 HVAFSSNLT
-390 AQIFHSLNQN
+390 SQIFHSRDKN
-400 RINVVDSFSDLLLYD
+400 RINVLDSFSDLLLYD

-430 YLPTYPTWA
+430 YLPTYPTWS

-474 EFRYDIMKVAFDEKT
+474 EFLYNVMKVDFDEKT

-495 ELVFNAV
+495 ELVFDAV

-513 SPDGKSLM
+513 SPDGKTLM

-561 DSYHS
+561 DSWHS

-593 GENGEVSKPFMLPQ
+593 GENGEVAKPFMLPQ
-607 RDPAKTLNATK
+607 RDPTKTLNSTK

-636 LLQKAK
+636 LLQDAK

>member
-1 MYFDAGLRCFG
+1 M
-12 YYSRGFNAELCGSA
+12 
-26 FFFDA
+26 
-31 TNDFNGWS
+31 T
-39 GRDALFDEIARL
+39 
-51 RYNEEKGNAGTKRRL
+51 T
-66 AAFECKAQ
+66 
-74 VAEDEREI
+74 DER
-82 RKITTMDK
+82 
-90 KKTDAAEPS
+90 KTEAAETS
-99 TVQENENSEN
+99 AIQNKENGENSEAD
-109 SGNSKDSGNS
+109 KV
-119 EGGEAKKRR
+119 GEIGQTKERRASKRR
-128 DLKRRGFLAASVC
+128 RLLTAGVC
-141 AVAFFAVVAFCVGGA
+141 AIGVLAVAAFFVGGA
-156 APEPPTEFAA
+156 TPEPPTEFVA

-171 TIYPDYRDVTI
+171 TIFPDYRDVTI

-190 FDVQETAEEIL
+190 FDVQESAARFVTC
-201 TRVFEDG
+201 VFEEG
-208 AERPVATFSGKE
+208 GERPVATFSGKE
-220 IRFSQQKWRRLL
+220 IRFSQRKWRALL

-240 RFELFAFNL
+240 RFELFAFDL
-249 IDGENGANGGSG
+249 VDRESGANGESG
-261 EGWAKFAEWTLRV
+261 EKSAINKGWAKFSEWTVRV
-274 SPDSIDPWVSYRL
+274 APNPIDPWVSYRL

-300 WSRSLETFEE
+300 WTRSLESFEE

-331 AGKTDSFLFHL
+331 AGQTDSFLFHL
-342 RFKNPGTVVVDRGA
+342 RFKKPGTVIVDRGV

-363 AAGLDAGCA
+363 AEGLDAGCA

-390 AQIFHSLNQN
+390 AQIFHSRDKN
-400 RINVVDSFSDLLLYD
+400 RINVLDSFSDLLLYD

-430 YLPTYPTWA
+430 YLPTYPTWS

-474 EFRYDIMKVAFDEKT
+474 EFQYDIMKVDFDEKT

-495 ELVFNAV
+495 ELIFNAV
-502 ALDKSAAFPRV
+502 AFDKSAAFPRV

-547 EARALDEVNSPTEP
+547 KARALDEVNSPTEP
-561 DSYHS
+561 DSWHS

-593 GENGEVSKPFMLPQ
+593 SENGEVSKPFMLPQ
-607 RDPAKTLNATK
+607 RDPMKTLNATK

-624 FTVEPV
+624 LTVEPV
-630 QISERE
+630 QISERK
-636 LLQKAK
+636 LLRDAK
-642 IDAPEKATLR
+642 DETPKKATLR

>member
-1 MYFDAGLRCFG
+1 MTTA
-12 YYSRGFNAELCGSA
+12 
-26 FFFDA
+26 
-31 TNDFNGWS
+31 
-39 GRDALFDEIARL
+39 DE
-51 RYNEEKGNAGTKRRL
+51 
-66 AAFECKAQ
+66 
-74 VAEDEREI
+74 
-82 RKITTMDK
+82 
-90 KKTDAAEPS
+90 KKTDAAETS
-99 TVQENENSEN
+99 TIQNNENDANNKDDASDKDGVNCEDCA
-109 SGNSKDSGNS
+109 SREGN
-119 EGGEAKKRR
+119 ETKKRR
-128 DLKRRGFLAASVC
+128 DSKRRGFLAAGVG
-141 AVAFFAVVAFCVGGA
+141 AVALFAVVAFFVGGA

-171 TIYPDYRDVTI
+171 TIYPDYCDVTI

-190 FDVQETAEEIL
+190 FDVQENAEEIL

-220 IRFSQQKWRRLL
+220 IRFSQRKWRRLL
-232 ERNVGKAL
+232 ERNVGKTL
-240 RFELFAFNL
+240 RFETFAFNVVG
-249 IDGENGANGGSG
+249 DSTNGEKTASVGDSANGEKAASVGDSANGEKTASVGDLANGEKSASVGDSANGEKSANSG
-261 EGWAKFAEWTLRV
+261 KWVKYADWEMRV
-274 SPDSIDPWVSYRL
+274 APDSIDPWVSYRL

-331 AGKTDSFLFHL
+331 AGRTDSFLFHL
-342 RFKNPGTVVVDRGA
+342 RFKKGGTVVVDRGA

-363 AAGLDAGCA
+363 AEGLDAGCA

-390 AQIFHSLNQN
+390 SQIFHSRDKN
-400 RINVVDSFSDLLLYD
+400 RINVLDSFSDLLLYD

-474 EFRYDIMKVAFDEKT
+474 EFQYDIMKIAFDEKT

-495 ELVFNAV
+495 ELIFNAV

>member
-1 MYFDAGLRCFG
+1 MKT
-12 YYSRGFNAELCGSA
+12 
-26 FFFDA
+26 
-31 TNDFNGWS
+31 TN
-39 GRDALFDEIARL
+39 E
-51 RYNEEKGNAGTKRRL
+51 
-66 AAFECKAQ
+66 
-74 VAEDEREI
+74 
-82 RKITTMDK
+82 
-90 KKTDAAEPS
+90 KKTDAAEA
-99 TVQENENSEN
+99 TTGQNGENVENAENSEN
-109 SGNSKDSGNS
+109 RENGGN
-119 EGGEAKKRR
+119 GEVGETGKRR
-128 DLKRRGFLAASVC
+128 DSKRRLFLAAGVGAVGLL
-141 AVAFFAVVAFCVGGA
+141 AVALFVGGA
-156 APEPPTEFAA
+156 ASEPPTEFAL

-190 FDVQETAEEIL
+190 FDVQENAARFVTC
-201 TRVFEDG
+201 VFEEG
-208 AERPVATFSGKE
+208 GERPFATFSGKE
-220 IRFSQQKWRRLL
+220 IRFSQRKWRRLL
-232 ERNVGKAL
+232 ARNVGKAL
-240 RFELFAFNL
+240 RFELFALNCVEEE
-249 IDGENGANGGSG
+249 DGEGKKKEGKNGGWVKYADW
-261 EGWAKFAEWTLRV
+261 EMRV

-300 WSRSLETFEE
+300 WTRSLETFEE

-331 AGKTDSFLFHL
+331 AGQTDSFLFHL
-342 RFKNPGTVVVDRGA
+342 RFKQPGTVVVDGGT

-363 AAGLDAGCA
+363 AEGLDAGCA

-390 AQIFHSLNQN
+390 AQIFHTRDKN
-400 RINVVDSFSDLLLYD
+400 RINVLDSFSDLLLYD
-415 VEKNELTPILPSDDD
+415 VKKNELTPILPSDDNF
-430 YLPTYPTWA
+430 LPTYPTWS

-461 VAARKDEVPFVQD
+461 VAARKDEVPRLQD
-474 EFRYDIMKVAFDEKT
+474 EFRYDVMKVDFDEKT

-495 ELVFNAV
+495 ERVFDAV

-513 SPDGKSLM
+513 SPDGKTLM

-541 LDLATG
+541 LDLTTG
-547 EARALDEVNSPTEP
+547 KARALDEVNSPTEP
-561 DSYHS
+561 DSWHS

-607 RDPAKTLNATK
+607 RDPMKTLNSTK

-624 FTVEPV
+624 LTVEPV
-630 QISERE
+630 KISERE
-636 LLQKAK
+636 LLR
-642 IDAPEKATLR
+642 DAQNETPEKATFR

>member
-1 MYFDAGLRCFG
+1 M
-12 YYSRGFNAELCGSA
+12 
-26 FFFDA
+26 
-31 TNDFNGWS
+31 T
-39 GRDALFDEIARL
+39 
-51 RYNEEKGNAGTKRRL
+51 T
-66 AAFECKAQ
+66 
-74 VAEDEREI
+74 DER
-82 RKITTMDK
+82 
-90 KKTDAAEPS
+90 KTDAAETPMC
-99 TVQENENSEN
+99 QNKENGE
-109 SGNSKDSGNS
+109 NS
-119 EGGEAKKRR
+119 EGGEAKKSRR
-128 DLKRRGFLAASVC
+128 SKRRRLLAAGVGAIGLFVC
-141 AVAFFAVVAFCVGGA
+141 VAFFVGGA
-156 APEPPTEFAA
+156 APESPTEFAVV
-166 LDRAP
+166 DRAP

-182 PPNVAPLN
+182 PPNIAPLN
-190 FDVQETAEEIL
+190 FDVQENAEEIL

-208 AERPVATFSGKE
+208 AEEPFATFSGKE
-220 IRFSQQKWRRLL
+220 IRFSRRKWRRLL

-240 RFELFAFNL
+240 RFELFALNAVERESGR
-249 IDGENGANGGSG
+249 DGENKEVGERREKKGGGEDRGRNGGWVKYADW
-261 EGWAKFAEWTLRV
+261 EMRV
-274 SPDSIDPWVSYRL
+274 ASEPIDPWVSYRL

-331 AGKTDSFLFHL
+331 AGRTDSFLFHL
-342 RFKNPGTVVVDRGA
+342 RFKKGGTVVVDRGA

-363 AAGLDAGCA
+363 AKGLDAGCA

-390 AQIFHSLNQN
+390 SQIFHSRDKN
-400 RINVVDSFSDLLLYD
+400 RINVLDSFSDLLLYD

-430 YLPTYPTWA
+430 YLPTYPTWS

-474 EFRYDIMKVAFDEKT
+474 EFRYDIMKVDFDEKT

-495 ELVFNAV
+495 ELVFDAV

-513 SPDGKSLM
+513 SPDGKTLM

-630 QISERE
+630 KISERE
-636 LLQKAK
+636 LLQDAK
-642 IDAPEKATLR
+642 IDEPEKATLR

>member
-1 MYFDAGLRCFG
+1 M
-12 YYSRGFNAELCGSA
+12 
-26 FFFDA
+26 
-31 TNDFNGWS
+31 
-39 GRDALFDEIARL
+39 DE
-51 RYNEEKGNAGTKRRL
+51 
-66 AAFECKAQ
+66 Q
-74 VAEDEREI
+74 
-82 RKITTMDK
+82 
-90 KKTDAAEPS
+90 KTDAAETS
-99 TVQENENSEN
+99 TVQNEENG
-109 SGNSKDSGNS
+109 GNGESV
-119 EGGEAKKRR
+119 EAKKREIS
-128 DLKRRGFLAASVC
+128 KRRVCLALVGAVGLFVC
-141 AVAFFAVVAFCVGGA
+141 VAFFVGGA
-156 APEPPTEFAA
+156 APEPPTEFAVV
-166 LDRAP
+166 DRAP

-190 FDVQETAEEIL
+190 FDVQENAAQL
-201 TRVFEDG
+201 VVCVFEDG
-208 AERPVATFSGKE
+208 GERPVATFSGKE
-220 IRFSQQKWRRLL
+220 IRFSPRKWRRLL

-240 RFELFAFNL
+240 RFELFALNA
-249 IDGENGANGGSG
+249 DERENEGNKVSGVSGGNSAKKENNGGWIKYADW
-261 EGWAKFAEWTLRV
+261 EMRV
-274 SPDSIDPWVSYRL
+274 STDSIDPWVSYRL

-331 AGKTDSFLFHL
+331 AGRTDSFLFHL
-342 RFKNPGTVVVDRGA
+342 RFKNGGTVVVDRGA

-363 AAGLDAGCA
+363 AEGLDAGCA

-390 AQIFHSLNQN
+390 SQIFHSRDKN
-400 RINVVDSFSDLLLYD
+400 RINVLDSFSDLLLYD
-415 VEKNELTPILPSDDD
+415 VERNELTPILPSDDD
-430 YLPTYPTWA
+430 YLPTYPTWS

-474 EFRYDIMKVAFDEKT
+474 EFQYDIMKVAFDEKT

-541 LDLATG
+541 LDLTTG
-547 EARALDEVNSPTEP
+547 KARALDEVNSPTEP
-561 DSYHS
+561 DSWHS

-624 FTVEPV
+624 LTVESV
-630 QISERE
+630 KISERE
-636 LLQKAK
+636 LLQDAK
-642 IDAPEKATLR
+642 NETPEKAMLR